1 MRCTLEVTS
10 LRLRLANRSV
20 AQTERLEL
28 GEVSMVQAQFRTTAL
43 GPSQGDRVK
52 WSWAGSRGFPLPAL

>member
-1 MRCTLEVTS
+1 MQCTLEVMA

-28 GEVSMVQAQFRTTAL
+28 GEVSMVQAQF
-43 GPSQGDRVK
+43 
-52 WSWAGSRGFPLPAL
+52 